1 MLSQAEAA
9 AAALRSA
16 ANLLEQMPGNGD
28 LGDLEGDTAAMA
40 DDLGA
45 DLDQLLLQAR
55 QRPVLDRLRRRQRA
69 QEIDEIV
76 GERMKLQTHRVGG
89 ECPA

>member
-1 MLSQAEAA
+1 MA
-9 AAALRSA
+9 
-16 ANLLEQMPGNGD
+16 GNGD
-28 LGDLEGDTAAMA
+28 LGHLEGDTAAMA

-69 QEIDEIV
+69 QEIAEIA
-76 GERMKLQTHRVGG
+76 GQRMQLKTDGVGG
-89 ECPA
+89 ERTERQPCPFDRAFPSLINC